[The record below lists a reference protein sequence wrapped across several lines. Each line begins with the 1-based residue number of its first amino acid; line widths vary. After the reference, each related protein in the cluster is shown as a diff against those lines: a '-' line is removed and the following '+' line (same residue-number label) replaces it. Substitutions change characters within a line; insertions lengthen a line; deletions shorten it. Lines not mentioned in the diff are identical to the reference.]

1 MQPDSKT
8 SSSGVASAPTS
19 TLTPDSGPGVAYGK
33 AFVSRLREQGVS
45 GAGILRPLI
54 DDLNARAAMS
64 AFDKATAARVACNAQ
79 GAPDWGAGP
88 VVAMPN
94 GDLIVTP
101 RMVAKEGPV
110 LIVKP
115 DGVVLRGTAGV
126 DMLNETT
133 YVISNVVEGAGP
145 PRQFGSRKQA
155 ALSQNFERDV
165 ARHLSS
171 YEPALWGDPL
181 TSPPE
186 RLAQRS
192 TA

>member
-1 MQPDSKT
+1 MQQPDNET
-8 SSSGVASAPTS
+8 SSPGVTSAPTS

-33 AFVSRLREQGVS
+33 AFVNSLREHGVS

-54 DDLNARAAMS
+54 DDLNAHAAMS

-79 GAPDWGAGP
+79 GTPDWGAGP

-115 DGVVLRGTAGV
+115 DGAVLRGTAYV
-126 DMLNETT
+126 EMLDETT
-133 YVISNVVEGAGP
+133 CRVSNVREGKWPSRGVWVGP
-145 PRQFGSRKQA
+145 S
-155 ALSQNFERDV
+155 D
-165 ARHLSS
+165 
-171 YEPALWGDPL
+171 
-181 TSPPE
+181 
-186 RLAQRS
+186 
-192 TA
+192 